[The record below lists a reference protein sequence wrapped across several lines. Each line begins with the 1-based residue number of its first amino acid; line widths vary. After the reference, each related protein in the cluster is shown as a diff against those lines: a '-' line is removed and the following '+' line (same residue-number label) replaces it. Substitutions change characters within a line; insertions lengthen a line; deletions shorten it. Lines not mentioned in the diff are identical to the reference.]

1 MVVFYRLGI
10 WFYWLVIHLLK
21 PFNEKAKK
29 FSEGRRGWRNE
40 LSKVFAEE
48 KNTIIWFHAASLGE
62 FEQGRPVIES
72 LRKHEPES
80 KILLTFFSPSGYEI
94 RKNYDQADWVIY
106 LPIDT
111 PSNAKYFIET
121 VRPQMAV
128 FIKYEFWYFY
138 LKELQVSGIPTLVIS
153 SIFRE
158 NQLFFH
164 WTSGYYRKV
173 LRKIDNYFVQDE
185 LSERLIR
192 GIGAI
197 NVSVSGDTRFD
208 RVIDIAN
215 AAKRLTIAEKFKNGE
230 RLMVLGSTWMS
241 DIDVLASFIKSRQH
255 QMKFIIAPHNIQS
268 NEIEKL
274 EALFSETIRYSEA
287 QESTVSD
294 FRLLIVDNMGML
306 SSLYRYGEFAFV
318 GGAFRGA
325 LHNTLEA
332 AVYGVPVCFGDHPN
346 NQKFKEAIGLVKTAG
361 GFTFSTVEELND
373 WFESLWK
380 DEEKYRSAA
389 DQSRA
394 FVQEGAGA
402 TPLVVNKILEFL

>member
-1 MVVFYRLGI
+1 
-10 WFYWLVIHLLK
+10 
-21 PFNEKAKK
+21 
-29 FSEGRRGWRNE
+29 
-40 LSKVFAEE
+40 
-48 KNTIIWFHAASLGE
+48 
-62 FEQGRPVIES
+62 
-72 LRKHEPES
+72 
-80 KILLTFFSPSGYEI
+80 
-94 RKNYDQADWVIY
+94 
-106 LPIDT
+106 
-111 PSNAKYFIET
+111 
-121 VRPQMAV
+121 
-128 FIKYEFWYFY
+128 
-138 LKELQVSGIPTLVIS
+138 
-153 SIFRE
+153 
-158 NQLFFH
+158 
-164 WTSGYYRKV
+164 
-173 LRKIDNYFVQDE
+173 
-185 LSERLIR
+185 
-192 GIGAI
+192 
-197 NVSVSGDTRFD
+197 
-208 RVIDIAN
+208 
-215 AAKRLTIAEKFKNGE
+215 
-230 RLMVLGSTWMS
+230 
-241 DIDVLASFIKSRQH
+241 
-255 QMKFIIAPHNIQS
+255 MKFIIAPHNIQS